1 MARESCYN
9 NFEQDCGTYKNGY
22 QGTYSYILFEV
33 PSLIMGFFV
42 LEKLIILFFNRNFGN
57 RVIFYIFLFLHWILH
72 LLATIIWFSYSN
84 SEFSSARIISK
95 TGPIIAIT
103 NIIWQTLT
111 DLIIFYSIHKEQIE
125 NEPSCFIEDIKCCK
139 INPRIWMGISLALM
153 MIGFGLVLASVGSES
168 WLNGSEYSGNL
179 VNCDH
184 CYPLDNLSWTCLA
197 GTECESNS
205 DSDSCKFYS
214 KIANAGTAYLILS
227 SFTILF
233 LLLAAQPIIASIISR
248 NYGINTVNIVIFI

>member
-1 MARESCYN
+1 MLLSILLSLISLLHPNWAKIDELEFGLVNCSICKVFASNWSWECMARESCYN

-139 INPRIWMGISLALM
+139 INPRI
-153 MIGFGLVLASVGSES
+153 
-168 WLNGSEYSGNL
+168 
-179 VNCDH
+179 
-184 CYPLDNLSWTCLA
+184 
-197 GTECESNS
+197 
-205 DSDSCKFYS
+205 
-214 KIANAGTAYLILS
+214 
-227 SFTILF
+227 
-233 LLLAAQPIIASIISR
+233 
-248 NYGINTVNIVIFI
+248 